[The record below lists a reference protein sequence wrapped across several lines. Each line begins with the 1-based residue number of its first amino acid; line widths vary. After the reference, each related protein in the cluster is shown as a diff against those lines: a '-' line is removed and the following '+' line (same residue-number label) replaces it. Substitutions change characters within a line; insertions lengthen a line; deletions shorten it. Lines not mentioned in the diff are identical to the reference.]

1 MDAGTISALIGGYF
15 AAVVA
20 VFLIYSPVLLLF
32 VGLLI
37 TAGLVQLLA
46 WPFLILFRRLRRHHP
61 EPPSDGSW
69 LLR

>member
-1 MDAGTISALIGGYF
+1 MDTGTVSALVGGYF

-20 VFLIYSPVLLLF
+20 VFFLYSPVLLLF

-37 TAGLVQLLA
+37 TAGVVQLLA
-46 WPFLILFRRLRRHHP
+46 WPFLILFRKLHRHRP

-69 LLR
+69 LLH